1 MNLQG
6 AVSSPGITR
15 LGMYFGRHTPA
26 WFGHGFARLAAG
38 LVCRAKPAVYHILAA
53 NLRQVLGP
61 DAEDTAVRRT
71 THQAFYIAVR
81 SYYDLYRTLARS
93 EQALRDSI
101 DLPESTRATLHELQH
116 AGKGTVV
123 VLPHLGNFD
132 LVGQALAMQVPGFLA
147 ISLPNPPPGFELTNE
162 LRRRA
167 GIEVIPLSAA
177 ALRQAIARLRQGGIV
192 AFGGDRPVSDLD
204 EPVPFFGRPAR
215 LPSGAVRL
223 ALKTGAQIVVAY
235 CVMDVQTDKNTLYL
249 EPPLEMVH
257 TGSREGE
264 VAANMER
271 VVHSFE
277 HAIRRWPEQWLMF
290 VPVWPEQ

>member
-1 MNLQG
+1 MNLQA
-6 AVSSPGITR
+6 AVSSPGILR
-15 LGMYFGRHTPA
+15 LGMFLGRHTPPRV
-26 WFGHGFARLAAG
+26 GHGFARLAAG
-38 LVCRAKPAVYHILAA
+38 LVCRTKPAVYHILTA

-61 DAEDTAVRRT
+61 DAGETVVRRT
-71 THQAFYIAVR
+71 TCQAFYLAVR
-81 SYYDLYRTLARS
+81 SYYDLYHTLARS
-93 EQALRDSI
+93 TVAVGDSI
-101 DLPESTRATLHELQH
+101 DLPESTQATLHEIEH

-132 LVGQALAMQVPGFLA
+132 LVGQALAMHVSGFLA

-162 LRRRA
+162 LRRQG

-192 AFGGDRPVSDLD
+192 AFGGDRPVSALD

-223 ALKTGAQIVVAY
+223 ALKTGARIVVAY
-235 CVMDVQTDKNTLYL
+235 CVMDIQAGKNTLYL
-249 EPPLEMVH
+249 EPPLEMIH
-257 TGSREGE
+257 TGSREEE
-264 VAANMER
+264 VAVNMGR
-271 VVHSFE
+271 VVHAFE
-277 HAIRRWPEQWLMF
+277 QAIRRWPEQWLMF